1 MEVEGG
7 HQRKALVATY
17 ELVGTA
23 LFIYM
28 ILVSTGDALGV
39 PLALFS
45 MIVIFGGI
53 TGGHFNPAVTLGVFI
68 HEGKWKENAG
78 YAALIAVS
86 QLVGSLLGMLL
97 AAITLCAKVN
107 GELTIPEHRVPV
119 LAPTD
124 PKGENAYDMAT
135 DSDGFSENWQTFI
148 TQVVCTFI
156 FVAVI
161 LMLKGQL
168 TGPSK
173 DGVLIA
179 LTVALTLGGL
189 IQVANHHAASFNPA
203 VSLALTVF
211 QTQAMENEGG
221 YLTHYFYAY
230 FVGPLLG
237 GFLAGVFSRFHGPI
251 HAASEDQKPAAREE
265 EQNPLINN

>member
-7 HQRKALVATY
+7 HQRKALVASY
-17 ELVGTA
+17 ELAGTA

-28 ILVSTGDALGV
+28 ILVSKGDALGV

-45 MIVIFGGI
+45 MIIIFGGI
-53 TGGHFNPAVTLGVFI
+53 TGGHFNPAVTIGVYM
-68 HEGKWKENAG
+68 HEGKWKDNAG
-78 YAALIAVS
+78 YAALIATS

-97 AAITLCAKVN
+97 ASITLSAKVN
-107 GELTIPEHRVPV
+107 GEWTIPEHRVPIM
-119 LAPTD
+119 APTD
-124 PKGENAYDMAT
+124 PSNNTEFDMA
-135 DSDGFSENWQTFI
+135 DDHDGFSENWQTFI
-148 TQVVCTFI
+148 TQVMCTFI

-203 VSLALTVF
+203 VSLGLTVF
-211 QTQAMENEGG
+211 QTQCLENTGG

-230 FVGPLLG
+230 FCGPLLG
-237 GFLAGVFSRFHGPI
+237 GFLAGVFSRFHGPV
-251 HAASEDQKPAAREE
+251 HAGEDQKPAAQEE